1 MRIHKQCCWCGH
13 LMEVV
18 RGMWRC
24 RHCGHIEC
32 LLEAER

>member
-1 MRIHKQCCWCGH
+1 MRIHKQCCWCGR

-24 RHCGHIEC
+24 RCGHTES
-32 LLEAER
+32 LLESER